1 MQEKNDFFTFCG
13 KKVLQ
18 ESIFFRIFAAELKDS
33 QSANLGGYEKAVFLP
48 PEAQ

>member
-1 MQEKNDFFTFCG
+1 MIFLQYLGN
-13 KKVLQ
+13 KVLQ

>member
-1 MQEKNDFFTFCG
+1 MIFLQYLGN
-13 KKVLQ
+13 KVLR